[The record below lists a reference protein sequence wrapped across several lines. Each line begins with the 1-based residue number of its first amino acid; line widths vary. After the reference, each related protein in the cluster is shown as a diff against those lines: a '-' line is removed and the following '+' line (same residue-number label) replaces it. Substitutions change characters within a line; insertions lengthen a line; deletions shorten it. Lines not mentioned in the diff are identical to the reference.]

1 MKISVIGCGRWGSF
15 HAWYASKIGHSVT
28 LYGRENSANMRR
40 LETTGGNDY
49 LTLPEEVKLTKNL
62 FDAVNFADVIII
74 SVGSQNLRGLLKEIK
89 NLPNVDLSRKKFVLA
104 MKGLESGTG
113 KRLSVVFNEEINL
126 DFSSDDK
133 PIERTEIT
141 NEKLDAM
148 TAIFPE
154 KNQQADEING
164 MTSLKGEHEHSAPI
178 FSTVQKNSSNAKVAV
193 WVGPGHVQDFINDIP
208 NCMIMASDDENFT
221 REVVEIF
228 KSPLIRFY
236 YGSDLIGTEIGA
248 AAKNVIGIA
257 AGMLDGLNCSSLKG
271 ALMARGTAELSRL
284 VEALGG
290 EKMTV
295 YGLSHL
301 GDYEATLFSEYSR
314 NRKFG
319 ENFVTNKKFDKLA
332 EGVETTAA
340 LMELSKITGAELPI
354 CRAVH
359 KIIFDKQEPEE
370 QLMQLF
376 LRTTKSE

>member
-28 LYGRENSANMRR
+28 LYGRENSANMRQ
-40 LETTGGNDY
+40 LETSGGNDY
-49 LTLPEEVKLTKNL
+49 LTLPKEVKLTKNL
-62 FDAVNFADVIII
+62 SDAINFADLIII

-89 NLPNVDLSRKKFVLA
+89 SLQNIDLSRKKFVLA

-113 KRLSVVFNEEINL
+113 KRLSVIFDEEMN
-126 DFSSDDK
+126 FHFVPDDK
-133 PIERTEIT
+133 PLEHSEIT
-141 NEKLDAM
+141 NEKIDSM
-148 TAIFPE
+148 TAISSD
-154 KNQQADEING
+154 KNFQSNEIDG
-164 MTSLKGEHEHSAPI
+164 MTSLKGEHENSATI
-178 FSTVQKNSSNAKVAV
+178 FSAVQKISSNVKVAV

-208 NCMIMASDDENFT
+208 NCMIMASENEDFT

-236 YGSDLIGTEIGA
+236 YGKDLIGVEIGA
-248 AAKNVIGIA
+248 AAKNVIGLA

-284 VEALGG
+284 VESLGG

-301 GDYEATLFSEYSR
+301 GDYQATLFSEHSR

-319 ENFVTNKKFDKLA
+319 ESFVTNKNFDKLA

-340 LMELSKITGAELPI
+340 LMELAKITGVELPI
-354 CRAVH
+354 CRAVY
-359 KIIFDKQEPEE
+359 KIIFEKQDPEY
-370 QLMQLF
+370 QLMNLF
-376 LRTTKSE
+376 LRSTKSE